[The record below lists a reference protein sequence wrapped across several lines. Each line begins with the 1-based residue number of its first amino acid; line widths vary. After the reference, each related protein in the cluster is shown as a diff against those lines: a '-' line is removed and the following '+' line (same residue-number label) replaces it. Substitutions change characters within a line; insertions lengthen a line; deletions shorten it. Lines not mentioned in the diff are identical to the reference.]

1 MAKTQIIKHEQ
12 FFNRAN
18 QDIAAAV
25 NSIYNIY
32 NGVLIISR
40 VSFSCTQGLV
50 LRCMHDKKKCR
61 QTDQCHGNNKKNQIS
76 IVYFIYRSSQY
87 SQFMVMF

>member
-1 MAKTQIIKHEQ
+1 MCSDISVIGINVAKLISVMAKTQIIKHEQ
-12 FFNRAN
+12 FCKRAN

-40 VSFSCTQGLV
+40 VYFSCTHGLL

-61 QTDQCHGNNKKNQIS
+61 QTDQCHGNNKKIKYQ
-76 IVYFIYRSSQY
+76 
-87 SQFMVMF
+87 

>member
-1 MAKTQIIKHEQ
+1 MAKTQIITHEQ
-12 FFNRAN
+12 FFKRAN

-40 VSFSCTQGLV
+40 VYFSCTHGLV
-50 LRCMHDKKKCR
+50 LRCMHGKKTCT
-61 QTDQCHGNNKKNQIS
+61 QTDQCHGNNKKIKYQ
-76 IVYFIYRSSQY
+76 
-87 SQFMVMF
+87 